1 MNYGFVKV
9 AAAVPRVKVADCKFN
24 SERLEGLITIAEGKG
39 VQILTFPEMC
49 ITGYTCGDLFA
60 QQLLLEQAEMAL
72 IQILNST
79 RQLDII
85 SILGMP
91 VVVNSTVINAAVV
104 IQKGKILGVVP
115 KTYLPNY
122 KEFYEQ
128 RWFTSALQVSENSVR
143 LCGQIVPMGN
153 NLLFETAETTFG
165 IEICED
171 LWATVPP
178 SSSLALQGAEII
190 FNLSADDEGIGKH
203 NYLCSLISQQSA
215 RCISGYVF
223 SSSGFGESTTDVVFA
238 GNGLIYENGYLLAR
252 SERFCMEEQLII
264 NEIDVECIRAERRVN
279 TTFAANKANCPGK
292 EAVRISTE
300 FVNSKDLNL
309 TRTFNPHPFVPQGS
323 ELNSRC
329 EEIFSI
335 QIAGLLHTGAKT
347 AVIGISGGLDSTLA
361 LLVCVK
367 TFDKLGLSRKD
378 ILGITMPGFGTT
390 DRTYHNAI
398 DLMNSLG
405 VSIREISI
413 REACIQH
420 FKDIGHDLNIHDVTY
435 ENSQARERTQILMDI
450 ANQTWGMV
458 IGTGDLSELA
468 LGWATYNGDHMSM
481 YGVNAG
487 IPKTLVKHL
496 VQWVAENGMDE
507 TSKATLLDIVDTPIS
522 PELIPAD
529 ENGEIKQK
537 TEDLVGPYELHD
549 FFLYYFLRFGFRPSK
564 IYYLANI
571 AFKGNYDEET
581 IKKKVMS
588 MYTDPDHIKVS
599 DPGKIEGNCVFTY
612 LDAFCK
618 PEHFEKYLPEY
629 ENLDAL
635 KAHYQRGGLG
645 DVKVKRFLNSVMQ
658 EELAPI
664 RERRL
669 EWQAKLPEV
678 VKILE
683 EGTKKAYATAEKT
696 LDEVKSSM
704 KINYFKDNSLI

>member
-252 SERFCMEEQLII
+252 SERFCLEEQLII

-292 EAVRISTE
+292 EAIRISTE

-335 QIAGLLHTGAKT
+335 QIAGLAQRLLHTGAKT

-378 ILGITMPGFGTT
+378 NLGITMPGFGTT

-507 TSKATLLDIVDTPIS
+507 ASKATLLDIVDTPIS

-564 IYYLANI
+564 IYFLAQT
-571 AFKGNYDEET
+571 AFSGVYDDET
-581 IKKKVMS
+581 IKKWLQTFFRRFFNQQFKRSCLPDGPKVGSISISPRGDWRM
-588 MYTDPDHIKVS
+588 PS
-599 DPGKIEGNCVFTY
+599 D
-612 LDAFCK
+612 ASS
-618 PEHFEKYLPEY
+618 
-629 ENLDAL
+629 AAWL
-635 KAHYQRGGLG
+635 KEIA
-645 DVKVKRFLNSVMQ
+645 
-658 EELAPI
+658 EL
-664 RERRL
+664 
-669 EWQAKLPEV
+669 
-678 VKILE
+678 
-683 EGTKKAYATAEKT
+683 
-696 LDEVKSSM
+696 
-704 KINYFKDNSLI
+704 

>member
-9 AAAVPRVKVADCKFN
+9 AAAVPRVKVVDCKFN

-335 QIAGLLHTGAKT
+335 QIAGLAQRLLHTGAKT

-507 TSKATLLDIVDTPIS
+507 ASKATLLDIVDTPIS

-564 IYYLANI
+564 IYFLAQT
-571 AFKGNYDEET
+571 AFSGVYDDET
-581 IKKKVMS
+581 IKKWLQTFFRRFFNQQFKRSCLPDGPKVGSISISPRGDWRM
-588 MYTDPDHIKVS
+588 PS
-599 DPGKIEGNCVFTY
+599 D
-612 LDAFCK
+612 ASS
-618 PEHFEKYLPEY
+618 
-629 ENLDAL
+629 AAWL
-635 KAHYQRGGLG
+635 KEIA
-645 DVKVKRFLNSVMQ
+645 
-658 EELAPI
+658 EL
-664 RERRL
+664 
-669 EWQAKLPEV
+669 
-678 VKILE
+678 
-683 EGTKKAYATAEKT
+683 
-696 LDEVKSSM
+696 
-704 KINYFKDNSLI
+704 

>member
-309 TRTFNPHPFVPQGS
+309 TRTFNPHPFVPQGN

-335 QIAGLLHTGAKT
+335 QIAGLAQRLLHTGAKT

-564 IYYLANI
+564 IYFLAQT
-571 AFKGNYDEET
+571 AFSGVYDDET
-581 IKKKVMS
+581 IKKWLQTFFRRFFNQQFKRSCLPDGPKVGSISISPRGDWRM
-588 MYTDPDHIKVS
+588 PS
-599 DPGKIEGNCVFTY
+599 D
-612 LDAFCK
+612 ASS
-618 PEHFEKYLPEY
+618 
-629 ENLDAL
+629 AAWL
-635 KAHYQRGGLG
+635 KEIA
-645 DVKVKRFLNSVMQ
+645 
-658 EELAPI
+658 EL
-664 RERRL
+664 
-669 EWQAKLPEV
+669 
-678 VKILE
+678 
-683 EGTKKAYATAEKT
+683 
-696 LDEVKSSM
+696 
-704 KINYFKDNSLI
+704 